1 MGLSRSDVYI
11 GNIMK
16 WPTQEEI
23 QLCLTYLI
31 SQVEIVQPKVIV
43 ALGATAVHG
52 LLGYALQ
59 CRMLETLVY
68 FSPNSFAS

>member
-16 WPTQEEI
+16 WPTQEKI
-23 QLCLTYLI
+23 QLCLPYLI
-31 SQVEIVQPKVIV
+31 CKVEIVQPKVIV
-43 ALGATAVHG
+43 ALGVTG

-59 CRMLETLVY
+59 CYMLEALVY